1 MSETLTTSSGA
12 TTAYTY
18 DAHGNVLTMVSPDG
32 NVPNCGCAA
41 KYTTTY
47 TYDAE
52 NHLLTTTDPDGY
64 TTTNTYDANG
74 NLLTVTD
81 GDGNVTTNAYNPLNQ
96 LAWTYTGAAAEPSN
110 YQSPPP
116 GARITTY
123 DADGHVLTVTDG
135 NGDVT
140 TNGYSGTG
148 QLCWTYLG
156 SSGNGCSSPPAEA
169 TVYTYD
175 ANGNLLTTTKPS
187 GQTITNAYNAANQ
200 LCWTYQGVVSNPSCG
215 SPPTSGTYA
224 VFTYDPDGRVL
235 TMTDPTGTSTWSY
248 NAQGQELTSTNGA
261 GAEVQYGY
269 DLNGNQTSIT
279 YPTGGI
285 VVSQAFNS
293 ANQVCWTDVS
303 TSISGNGCSSPPSG
317 STVYSYDANGNL
329 LGEDDLP
336 SGVDNTYIY
345 DGDNNIT
352 AISDKTQGGSTVFAA
367 AYTRN
372 GDNLVT
378 ADGSQPAGVGEYNY
392 TAKNQVCYAASG
404 NTTACASPPSG
415 SYDYGYDLA
424 GNLVNDNSTAQT
436 FNSQDELCWSLA
448 GSSSSPCSS
457 PPTGAT
463 TYAYD
468 ANGDRTATMPATG
481 AAATYSYNAAGQ
493 LTQYQ
498 PGSGTPTTYAYNG
511 HGLRMG
517 ETTGSSTTAFSWSD
531 TGTLPLLLQETT
543 GAGTTS
549 YVYGPLGSPIEEILP
564 SGTAYY
570 YSSDDL
576 GSTRALTDASGNVQ
590 DTDTYDPYG
599 NLTASSGS
607 VQDHLLY
614 QGQYLDGENGL
625 YYLRARYYDPASGQ
639 FLTTDPDVAQTG
651 AAYAYTAGD
660 PVNAV
665 DPTGQFWWQLGVC
678 VVVGPLACWFAQD
691 AANFVTAEAYH
702 YFGQPTYVRGPD
714 RGWDNGPWHAS
725 RHGLWT
731 AIVAAAFGYNSA
743 VYIADAYVD
752 NSDHTAPE
760 REQDLMNNSLGASIG
775 VKWRQMNPTQ
785 LTSNVL
791 NWVRQGYYF
800 QIFEVYP
807 GLNQHHGCW
816 PQNLCSSPSGRD
828 SGGGID
834 G

>member
-1 MSETLTTSSGA
+1 MLTA
-12 TTAYTY
+12 
-18 DAHGNVLTMVSPDG
+18 
-32 NVPNCGCAA
+32 
-41 KYTTTY
+41 
-47 TYDAE
+47 
-52 NHLLTTTDPDGY
+52 
-64 TTTNTYDANG
+64 
-74 NLLTVTD
+74 TD
-81 GDGNVTTNAYNPLNQ
+81 G
-96 LAWTYTGAAAEPSN
+96 S
-110 YQSPPP
+110 
-116 GARITTY
+116 
-123 DADGHVLTVTDG
+123 
-135 NGDVT
+135 GDVT
-140 TNGYSGTG
+140 TNAYSGTG

-175 ANGNLLTTTKPS
+175 ANGNLVTTTKPS
-187 GQTITNAYNAANQ
+187 GQTITNAYNAANR

-336 SGVDNTYIY
+336 SGVDSTYIY
-345 DGDNNIT
+345 DGDNNIS

-517 ETTGSSTTAFSWSD
+517 EATGSSTTAFSWSD
-531 TGTLPLLLQETT
+531 TGTVPLLLQETT

-549 YVYGPLGSPIEEILP
+549 YVYGPTGSPIEEILP
-564 SGTAYY
+564 SGNAYY

-599 NLTASSGS
+599 NLTATIGS

-614 QGQYLDGENGL
+614 AGQYLDSENGL
-625 YYLRARYYDPASGQ
+625 YYLRARYYDSSTGQ
-639 FLTTDPDVAQTG
+639 FLTVDPEVATTMEPY
-651 AAYAYTAGD
+651 AYAQED
-660 PVNAV
+660 PVNTT
-665 DPTGQFWWQLGVC
+665 DPTGDCGIDIFQSCDPRCPASVQPLGPWQCAAAYGVVRLVKGEGASGLCSDLTGSLVFHVKGVQKC
-678 VVVGPLACWFAQD
+678 VVYSDEGTAVLTTTFNGYGPYIFSGGVSVFAGNTD
-691 AANFVTAEAYH
+691 NLSAYGGPFSASVYTLDVYFGTTFSFSSAHGVTAD
-702 YFGQPTYVRGPD
+702 TV
-714 RGWDNGPWHAS
+714 
-725 RHGLWT
+725 GL
-731 AIVAAAFGYNSA
+731 
-743 VYIADAYVD
+743 
-752 NSDHTAPE
+752 
-760 REQDLMNNSLGASIG
+760 
-775 VKWRQMNPTQ
+775 
-785 LTSNVL
+785 
-791 NWVRQGYYF
+791 
-800 QIFEVYP
+800 
-807 GLNQHHGCW
+807 
-816 PQNLCSSPSGRD
+816 
-828 SGGGID
+828 SGGTPGMWW
-834 G
+834 GTTTTSVQWLRRS